1 MPASTSFQAP
11 MKAVEAVAQ
20 AFSTLNMGT
29 RSGNSPSSTRGWN
42 SAWARIEFWP
52 QKPMPQLPIQPA
64 SMSVPVFIPASASVP
79 R

>member
-1 MPASTSFQAP
+1 
-11 MKAVEAVAQ
+11 MKAVDAVAQ

-29 RSGNSPSSTRGWN
+29 RSGNSPSSTKGWN

-52 QKPMPQLPIQPA
+52 QKPMPQLPSQPD
-64 SMSVPVFIPASASVP
+64 SMSAPFFMAASASVP